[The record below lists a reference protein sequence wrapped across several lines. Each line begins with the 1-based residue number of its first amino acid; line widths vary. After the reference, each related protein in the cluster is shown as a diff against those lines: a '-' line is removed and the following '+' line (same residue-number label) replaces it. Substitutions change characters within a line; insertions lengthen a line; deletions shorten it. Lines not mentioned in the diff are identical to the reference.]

1 MVGLLMGAVAWA
13 IIVTIALQMYK
24 KRTVKPTKWKA
35 IVAIIIGIFSFT
47 INWNMSGTQIK
58 FPILPL
64 GVWIL
69 YWILKGRGD
78 SWTIY
83 RQFAWLGFWANFIFL
98 LTSFVTL
105 PVQQTLYP
113 QNEVSTYISNINQAS
128 LVKIYSPAKD
138 DSLNKENLQKQLD
151 TMIQEPLYSEDWFY
165 SNMDSKKKYERFPYQ
180 LIGSSP
186 KFGSGLKVIVYVKNE
201 GKGLLIVTPNEQLY
215 FRSQNSLLQR
225 GN

>member
-1 MVGLLMGAVAWA
+1 MVGLLMGVVAWA

-24 KRTVKPTKWKA
+24 KRTVKPTKWKT
-35 IVAIIIGIFSFT
+35 IVAIVIGIFSFT

-83 RQFAWLGFWANFIFL
+83 RHFAWLGFWANFIFL
-98 LTSFVTL
+98 LTSFVAI

-151 TMIQEPLYSEDWFY
+151 TMTQEPIYSEEWFY
-165 SNMDSKKKYERFPYQ
+165 TNMDSKKKYERFPYQ

-186 KFGSGLKVIVYVKNE
+186 RFGSGLKVIVYVKNE